1 MNSRERMMAALEHR
15 EPDRVPIAMGGEDA
29 SIHIQ
34 AYRRLKDY
42 LGLYGA
48 GDEATNI
55 ILQVIEPEERIRER
69 FGCDTLFLTP
79 GPPSDWELKVDPQ
92 TDSLVDEFGV
102 RWARPPGGYWYDAV
116 EHPLKEGT
124 VEELK
129 RYAFPNPRDPARVEG
144 LAEKARRL
152 YDETD
157 KALVG
162 AGPWG
167 IYELSYC
174 LRGIE
179 ELYMDM
185 ATNLSYVEAL
195 AERVLEW
202 HTGYYEALLDAVGPY
217 IQVVTLS
224 DDLGHNDGPLFSPR
238 IFRQVYKP
246 RLRRLIDFIKSK
258 TEAKIY
264 LHSCGSV
271 YTYIPD
277 FIEMGVDVLNPVQVS
292 ARDMDTAKLK
302 KEFGRDLA
310 FWGGGCDN
318 NVLSFGTPKD
328 VEEEVKRRVYD
339 LAPGGGYVFCSI
351 HNISAE
357 VPPENIVAF
366 YEVALKYD
374 VYPLHP

>member
-1 MNSRERMMAALEHR
+1 MNSRQRIVAALEHK

-29 SIHIQ
+29 AIHIQ

-42 LGLYGA
+42 LGLDG
-48 GDEATNI
+48 GGEEVTNI
-55 ILQVIEPEERIRER
+55 ILQVIEPEAQIRER
-69 FGCDTLFLTP
+69 FGGDTIYLAP
-79 GPPSDWELKVDPQ
+79 GPPSDWELKIDPR

-124 VEELK
+124 MEELT
-129 RYAFPNPRDPARVEG
+129 RYTFPNPRDPACVAG
-144 LAEKARRL
+144 LSEQARRL
-152 YDETD
+152 YEETD

-162 AGPWG
+162 SGPWG
-167 IYELSYC
+167 TYELSYC

-179 ELYMDM
+179 ELYLDM
-185 ATNLSYVEAL
+185 ATDLPYVKAL
-195 AERVLEW
+195 AERVLQW
-202 HTGYYEALLDAVGPY
+202 QIGYFEVLLDAVGPY
-217 IQVVTLS
+217 TQVVTIS

-238 IFRQVYKP
+238 IFRQIYKP
-246 RLRRLIDFIKSK
+246 RLRRLVDLIKSK

-264 LHSCGSV
+264 MHSCGSV

-277 FIEMGVDVLNPVQVS
+277 FIEIGVEVLNPVQVS
-292 ARDMDTAKLK
+292 AKDMDTARLK
-302 KEFGRDLA
+302 KEFGRDLT

-318 NVLSFGTPKD
+318 NILAFGTPEQVK
-328 VEEEVKRRVYD
+328 EEVKKRIYD

-366 YEVALKYD
+366 YEAALKYGS
-374 VYPLHP
+374 YPVD